1 MLQEREFEHTFQG
14 WQDAVSFLTRIGKY
28 SPYFQTLPMD
38 TVIAEANHIKQNQ
51 QILTEDA

>member
-1 MLQEREFEHTFQG
+1 MLEERKFEFTFQG

-38 TVIAEANHIKQNQ
+38 TIIAEANHIKQNQ